1 MPENKKWTEQHQ
13 KRYIWLYNWLT
24 SEQDII
30 KIPKPLNKD
39 NYLAKITITTL
50 IKAIKDNSKW
60 GASSKESIYFM
71 IARWFE
77 VNDPKN
83 NEIEYI
89 KNWDLILNI
98 KEMKKKVKMNWM
110 KKKRCI
116 TEITNT
122 LQIY

>member
-24 SEQDII
+24 SVITLTGADQREQDII

-50 IKAIKDNSKW
+50 IKAIKNNDKW

-89 KNWDLILNI
+89 KNWDLI
-98 KEMKKKVKMNWM
+98 
-110 KKKRCI
+110 
-116 TEITNT
+116 
-122 LQIY
+122 